1 MTDDRTFALVAD
13 ERRRLADRLDTLPPG
28 AWELATGCGDW
39 TVREVAGHL
48 TAGWNV
54 SIPRFVLGLV
64 RARGSFHRANARFGR
79 ELGARPPA
87 EIVADLRANAE
98 HRFTPPGAGPEAPLS
113 DVLVHSHD
121 IGAAVGWTVEVDPAV
136 TVLVM
141 DRAVAPSA
149 ARITGGQ
156 IAEGYSLRAD
166 DVTWRHDQPG
176 RPTLS
181 GPVRDLLLVVFGRL
195 PIDHLDQHEPLS

>member
-1 MTDDRTFALVAD
+1 MSLVA
-13 ERRRLADRLDTLPPG
+13 
-28 AWELATGCGDW
+28 
-39 TVREVAGHL
+39 
-48 TAGWNV
+48 
-54 SIPRFVLGLV
+54 GLLV
-64 RARGSFHRANARFGR
+64 
-79 ELGARPPA
+79 
-87 EIVADLRANAE
+87 
-98 HRFTPPGAGPEAPLS
+98 GAGVVGWTSWRDDPSTEIQIRQA
-113 DVLVHSHD
+113 DD

-136 TVLVM
+136 TVQVM

-156 IAEGYSLRAD
+156 LAEGYSLRAD

-195 PIDHLDQHEPLS
+195 PIDHLDQDEPLS